1 MGGPVGLPKH
11 SRYGAKSNRKYAYLM
26 VETATWRGERLGASP
41 KAISLP
47 HTEAKERRK
56 RRKRRAQGR
65 EVMVGIF
72 SRFSGGYMAKP
83 SHHPSLLQLDKKL
96 AEVSECEEEEGNDG
110 IYDAHGEIERKSDG
124 DDDDDDDGA
133 EVEVDGDFKPIKHP
147 LEPPDDDRP
156 AKYPLP
162 FASVDEGELKEP
174 FTASLQTAAESSSIG
189 KEGRVAEQTRPR
201 TDRKRHPVRNHPP
214 PPSPNYSIFQVFHQC
229 KQFEA

>member
-1 MGGPVGLPKH
+1 
-11 SRYGAKSNRKYAYLM
+11 
-26 VETATWRGERLGASP
+26 
-41 KAISLP
+41 
-47 HTEAKERRK
+47 
-56 RRKRRAQGR
+56 
-65 EVMVGIF
+65 MVGIF

-96 AEVSECEEEEGNDG
+96 AEVSEGEEEEGNDG
-110 IYDAHGEIERKSDG
+110 AYDTHGEIERKG
-124 DDDDDDDGA
+124 DDDDA
-133 EVEVDGDFKPIKHP
+133 EVEVDGEFKPIEHP

-162 FASVDEGELKEP
+162 FASVVNDEGELKES
-174 FTASLQTAAESSSIG
+174 FSASLQTIAESSSSSSSIG
-189 KEGRVAEQTRPR
+189 NEERVAEQTRPR